1 MKYTGERFILG
12 ENFCG
17 PDTNIH
23 KEHISRYQFASNY
36 IKGKKILDIA
46 CGTGYGCKMFVEC
59 GAKYVIGCDISN
71 ETVDY
76 AKEHFLE
83 KDIEFHKKDIRNLDF
98 PDETFDCVVSF
109 ETLEH
114 ITEQEHVIDEL
125 KRVLKKGGIL
135 IISTPNKEV
144 RSLDEENT
152 NIFHEKEL
160 TVNEFKNLLN
170 NHFPNFKLFSQRLI
184 KDISLSKK
192 IMRNI
197 ILKCIKYDSMKI
209 YTKIFP
215 QKFYGVIYGTI
226 DNTDGNYIPIP
237 YEPKHKPLILI
248 GICYK

>member
-12 ENFCG
+12 NNFCG

-36 IKGKKILDIA
+36 TKGKKILDIA
-46 CGTGYGCKMFVEC
+46 CGVGYGCKIFIEN
-59 GAKYVIGCDISN
+59 GAKYVIGCDISD
-71 ETVDY
+71 EAIDY
-76 AKEHFLE
+76 AKEHFSA
-83 KDIEFHKKDIRNLDF
+83 KNIEFHKKDIRNLDF

-114 ITEQEHVIDEL
+114 VTEQDLVISEL

-144 RSLDEENT
+144 RSFDEEDT

-160 TVNEFKNLLN
+160 TIDEFKNLLS
-170 NHFPNFKLFSQRLI
+170 HFLKFELYSQRLI
-184 KDISLSKK
+184 KDINLGKK

-215 QKFYGVIYGTI
+215 QKFYGMMYTTI
-226 DNTDGNYIPIP
+226 DNTDGNYIPVP
-237 YEPKHKPLILI
+237 YDSKQQPLILI